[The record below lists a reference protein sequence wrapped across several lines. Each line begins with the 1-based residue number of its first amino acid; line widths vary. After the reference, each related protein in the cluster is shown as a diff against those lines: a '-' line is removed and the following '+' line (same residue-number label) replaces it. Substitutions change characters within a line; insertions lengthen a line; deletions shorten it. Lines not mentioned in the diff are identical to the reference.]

1 MELNEQKRK
10 SMFLVVLM
18 GCIVTSLLSTAM
30 TTALPLI
37 MESFRVTASV
47 GQWLTSAFSLVVA
60 IVVLASAWLIKRFP
74 TRKLYTS
81 ALALFSAGLL
91 MDALAASFPMLLL
104 GRILQACGNGVLMS
118 LSQVVLLTIYP
129 PDRRGAAMGMY
140 GLAVGAAPVV
150 SPTLAGLVADLFGW
164 RMIFIFAFVFSVIS
178 LILAGILVKNVT
190 ENEIQK
196 FDTLSLLF
204 CGLGST
210 GILLGLGNTGTYG
223 IISVH
228 TFIPLLVGILFSII
242 FCIRQLRL
250 KTPFLEIRIF
260 HNFEF
265 RTAVIGSML
274 LYAVMISAS
283 TLMPILIQ
291 SVYGYTATISGL
303 VMIPGSVA
311 MAVISPF
318 TGKIYDRFGIRKL
331 FIVGSTALFLS
342 SLCMSLLTAS
352 TSLIYLALVNL
363 VRSVAIGC
371 LMMPLVTWGMSRLS
385 PEHTA
390 DGTSMITSL
399 RTIAGSIG
407 SAVFVSVMTLAS
419 QISADIRGM
428 CAAFLCLTALAAA
441 EIIIALFCTKKR

>member
-1 MELNEQKRK
+1 
-10 SMFLVVLM
+10 
-18 GCIVTSLLSTAM
+18 
-30 TTALPLI
+30 
-37 MESFRVTASV
+37 
-47 GQWLTSAFSLVVA
+47 
-60 IVVLASAWLIKRFP
+60 
-74 TRKLYTS
+74 
-81 ALALFSAGLL
+81 
-91 MDALAASFPMLLL
+91 
-104 GRILQACGNGVLMS
+104 
-118 LSQVVLLTIYP
+118 
-129 PDRRGAAMGMY
+129 
-140 GLAVGAAPVV
+140 
-150 SPTLAGLVADLFGW
+150 
-164 RMIFIFAFVFSVIS
+164 
-178 LILAGILVKNVT
+178 
-190 ENEIQK
+190 
-196 FDTLSLLF
+196 
-204 CGLGST
+204 
-210 GILLGLGNTGTYG
+210 
-223 IISVH
+223 
-228 TFIPLLVGILFSII
+228 
-242 FCIRQLRL
+242 
-250 KTPFLEIRIF
+250 
-260 HNFEF
+260 
-265 RTAVIGSML
+265 ML